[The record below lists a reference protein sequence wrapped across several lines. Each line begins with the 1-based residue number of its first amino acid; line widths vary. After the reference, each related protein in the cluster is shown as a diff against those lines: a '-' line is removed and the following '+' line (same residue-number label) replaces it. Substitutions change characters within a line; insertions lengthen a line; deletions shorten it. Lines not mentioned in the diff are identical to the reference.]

1 MFQKRLNF
9 YNLKRLVHVNPNI
22 GFNPNTASK
31 VAASE
36 GSSFSSEEQSHF
48 ANLAPTWWDPSGNQ
62 RILHLMNT
70 KRIEFIKDT
79 LTKNFAKER
88 SNKSKEDEIYIPKFN
103 KDLLPDYIKIQ
114 VDNMEGAYLNDLF
127 KNNVKDWKV
136 LDMGCGGGLL
146 TESLSRLDVFKQV
159 KGYDMT
165 EECIQVA
172 TKHAKS
178 DLALSKNLEDE
189 SLKYEIKDL
198 FMENNVNEKFDM
210 VCCFEMLEHVD
221 EPFKML
227 NCLKDRLN
235 TGGVLVLSTINKELV
250 SLLTTIVAAEH
261 ILNLVPRGTHTF
273 DKYINC
279 SEIENWAFRNKMEV
293 IEANGVMFNP
303 IKDEW
308 ELHSKKD
315 IGNFFISLK
324 KL

>member
-1 MFQKRLNF
+1 MFQNSLKLRT
-9 YNLKRLVHVNPNI
+9 LKRLVHVNPNI

-31 VAASE
+31 VASVD

-48 ANLAPTWWDPSGNQ
+48 ADLAPTWWDPSGNQ

-79 LTKNFAKER
+79 LTKKFFAEKNTK
-88 SNKSKEDEIYIPKFN
+88 SNEDEIYIPKFN
-103 KDLLPDYIKIQ
+103 KNLLPDYIKIQ
-114 VDNMEGAYLNDLF
+114 VDNMEGAYMNELF
-127 KNNVKDWKV
+127 KNNVKEWKV

-146 TESLSRLDVFKQV
+146 TESLSRLDVFGQV

-172 TKHAKS
+172 TKHA
-178 DLALSKNLEDE
+178 SKDMLLKNNLENE

-198 FMENNVNEKFDM
+198 FKEDFVAEKFDM

-221 EPFKML
+221 EPFRML
-227 NCLKDRLN
+227 SCLRERLN
-235 TGGVLVLSTINKELV
+235 TGGVMVISTINKDLV

-261 ILNLVPRGTHTF
+261 VLNLVPKGTHTF
-273 DKYINC
+273 EKYINC
-279 SEIENWAFRNKMEV
+279 SDIENWAFRNKMEV
-293 IEANGVMFNP
+293 IDAKGVMFNP

-315 IGNFFISLK
+315 IGNYFISLK